1 MIYEGLRVVDT
12 SRGIAGGYC
21 SKLLTDLGAD
31 VVKLEP
37 AEGDPLRG
45 YSATGSVGKDGD
57 PDGVLFRYLHT
68 SQRSVVVDDPARLR
82 EWVAAADVVLES
94 FAPGMAEEL
103 GILGVAPVTVSISS
117 FGRGGPDS
125 EQSLPEEVLQARSG
139 SLSNH
144 GHMHRSPLTVGGELG
159 QYVTGAF
166 GALGAVTAWW
176 RASRTGEAEHV
187 DVSMLEAMQYTLVTV
202 PTLMARFPGGRG
214 GTFRWV
220 MIPGNEP
227 TGDDRYVGI
236 TTVTKQQWLSLLH
249 VIGRDDLAGDDEL
262 TTMLGRFRRAQE
274 VNEMI
279 RGWTMQH
286 TADDVVELC
295 AEGRVPAAV
304 LGNGQLLPSFEQLA
318 AREAFVDQ
326 PGAGFLR
333 PRAPFR
339 FSAVHDRVMT
349 PAPRLGEH
357 TGDPVPAPRPVAG
370 IPGSVGSRPFAGVT
384 VLDFTAFWS
393 GPAATAWFSAMGADV
408 VKVESVQRPDGIRFS
423 AAVRPKDNPQ
433 YYEMSA
439 LFAATNLGKRGI
451 TLDLGQRE
459 GLALAKR
466 LIERSDVVCENFTPR
481 VMDSFGLDYD
491 AMCAIRPDV
500 VVLRLPAFGLE
511 GPWRDRPGFAQTM
524 EQITGMAW
532 RTGYE
537 GGPPIIPGG
546 FVDPAVGVHAAT
558 ALVAALEHRDRT
570 GEGQL
575 VEMPMIEVAAAMTAE
590 QVAEYT
596 AYGELLGRRGE
607 GGVYRCEGEREDGGE
622 AWIAVHVGSDPL
634 PEDERAAWCAE
645 RSPDQAV
652 KELLAAGI
660 PAAVMVPAFL
670 ALDDPQLRARGFFEP
685 VEHPLV
691 GEQEYPGW
699 PMRFSAGPDRYWRD
713 PPPLLGQ
720 HTDAVLGGELGLDAG
735 ELDRLRE
742 QHVIGDTPLMGG

>member
-12 SRGIAGGYC
+12 STGIAGGYC

-37 AEGDPLRG
+37 PEGDPLRG

-68 SQRSVVVDDPARLR
+68 SQRSVVVEGRAALR
-82 EWVAAADVVLES
+82 TWVESADVVLES
-94 FAPGMAEEL
+94 FTPGLGEEL
-103 GILGVAPVTVSISS
+103 GIVGVAPVTVSVSS

-125 EQSLPEEVLQARSG
+125 ELSLPEEVLQARSG

-144 GHMHRSPLTVGGELG
+144 GHMHRPPLTVGGQLG
-159 QYVTGAF
+159 EYVTGAF
-166 GALGAVTAWW
+166 AALGALTAWW
-176 RASRTGEAEHV
+176 RASRTGEREHV

-202 PTLMARFPGGRG
+202 PTLMARVPGGRK

-220 MIPGNEP
+220 MLPGNEP
-227 TGDDRYVGI
+227 TGDDEYVGI

-249 VIGRDDLAGDDEL
+249 VIGRDDLAGDEQL
-262 TTMLGRFRRAQE
+262 ATMLGRFQRAQE
-274 VNEMI
+274 VNDTI

-286 TADDVVELC
+286 TAEEVVELC

-304 LGNGQLLPSFEQLA
+304 LGNGQLLPTFAQLA
-318 AREAFVDQ
+318 ERGAFVEQ
-326 PGAGFLR
+326 PGSGFTR

-339 FSAVHDRVMT
+339 LSAVRDRVMT

-357 TGDPVPAPRPVAG
+357 DADAVPAPRPVSG
-370 IPGSVGSRPFAGVT
+370 TPGAVGSDPFAGVR

-393 GPAATAWFSAMGADV
+393 GPATTAWFSATGADV
-408 VKVESVQRPDGIRFS
+408 IKVESVQRPDGIRFS

-433 YYEMSA
+433 YYEMSG

-451 TLDLGQRE
+451 TLDLGQPE
-459 GLALAKR
+459 GVALVRR

-481 VMDSFGLDYD
+481 VMESFGLDYE
-491 AMCAIRPDV
+491 AMRAIRPDV
-500 VVLRLPAFGLE
+500 IVLRLPAFGLE

-532 RTGYE
+532 LTGYE

-590 QVAEYT
+590 QVAEYS

-607 GGVYRCEGEREDGGE
+607 GGVYRCEGEDEH
-622 AWIAVHVGSDPL
+622 WIAVHLASDPL
-634 PEDERAAWCAE
+634 PAEERAAWCAQRLPE
-645 RSPDQAV
+645 QAA
-652 KELLAAGI
+652 KELLDAGI
-660 PAAVMVPAFL
+660 PAAPMVPAYM

-685 VEHPLV
+685 VPHPLM
-691 GEQEYPGW
+691 GEQDYPSW
-699 PMRFSAGPDRYWRD
+699 PVRFSAGPERYWHE
-713 PPPLLGQ
+713 PAPLLGQ
-720 HTDAVLGGELGLDAG
+720 HNDEVLGGELGVDG
-735 ELDRLRE
+735 EELARLRE
-742 QHVIGDTPLMGG
+742 RHVIGDAPVAPT